1 METWE
6 IVLVL
11 ALVTVSL
18 TMLVNQNVSMG
29 LIQVLDSPL
38 FQLVVV
44 GLTLAV
50 AVVSPP
56 VAIVAVATIVVV
68 YYLRN
73 VIKIQMAS
81 GAFEEEEV
89 APSRIRIEQ
98 TKTVVEVDD
107 CDSSNSNSNSVQ
119 TRPEDIDVIEAAM
132 AESEN
137 RVALNSAQLHQP
149 SFKIPAPAPIEDVL
163 PMAHENFP
171 NPRDAAS
178 EGFESTDPQ
187 AETRGAAPPAGTP
200 TYVSNASNTFSVDVA
215 AFMSGAAVPEGYN
228 EATSPPA
235 ARPYNESAGQYS
247 IASSRPY
254 SGVQKR
260 ELADYMAGKDVGS
273 NEYVQ
278 HGESIDDKIR
288 NLQNGITVGG
298 APPPN
303 FDQVTPPYHL
313 NTMSSN

>member
-18 TMLVNQNVSMG
+18 TMLINQNVSMG

-38 FQLVVV
+38 FQLAIV

-73 VIKIQMAS
+73 VIKVEMAS
-81 GAFEEEEV
+81 SAFEEE
-89 APSRIRIEQ
+89 APPSRMRIEQ
-98 TKTVVEVDD
+98 TKTVVEVSE
-107 CDSSNSNSNSVQ
+107 CDNNSSSLQ
-119 TRPEDIDVIEAAM
+119 TRPEDADVIEAAM

-137 RVALNSAQLHQP
+137 RVALNSAQLYQP
-149 SFKIPAPAPIEDVL
+149 VFKIPAPAPIEDMT

-171 NPRDAAS
+171 NPRDAES
-178 EGFESTDPQ
+178 EGFESADPH
-187 AETRGAAPPAGTP
+187 AEIRGAAPPAGTP
-200 TYVSNASNTFSVDVA
+200 TYVSNGSNTFSVDA
-215 AFMSGAAVPEGYN
+215 EAFMTGAAVPESYN

-247 IASSRPY
+247 IGSSRPY

-260 ELADYMAGKDVGS
+260 ELAEYMAGKDVGS

-278 HGESIDDKIR
+278 HGESIDDKIH

-298 APPPN
+298 AAPPN
-303 FDQVTPPYHL
+303 FDQVTPPYYL
-313 NTMSSN
+313 NSMSSN

>member
-18 TMLVNQNVSMG
+18 TMLINQNVSMG

-38 FQLVVV
+38 FQLAIV

-73 VIKIQMAS
+73 VIKVEMAS
-81 GAFEEEEV
+81 GAFEEE
-89 APSRIRIEQ
+89 APPSRIRIEQ
-98 TKTVVEVDD
+98 TKTVVEVSE
-107 CDSSNSNSNSVQ
+107 CDNSSSLQ
-119 TRPEDIDVIEAAM
+119 TRPEDADVIEAAM

-137 RVALNSAQLHQP
+137 RVALNSAQLYQP
-149 SFKIPAPAPIEDVL
+149 VFKIPAPAPIEDIM
-163 PMAHENFP
+163 PMAHEDFP
-171 NPRDAAS
+171 NPRDAES
-178 EGFESTDPQ
+178 EGFESADPQ
-187 AETRGAAPPAGTP
+187 AEIRGAAPPAGTP
-200 TYVSNASNTFSVDVA
+200 TYVTNASNTFSVDAA
-215 AFMSGAAVPEGYN
+215 AFMTGAAVPEGYN
-228 EATSPPA
+228 EATSQPA

-260 ELADYMAGKDVGS
+260 ELAEYMAGKDVGS

-278 HGESIDDKIR
+278 HGESIDDKIH

-313 NTMSSN
+313 NTMSAN

>member
-29 LIQVLDSPL
+29 LIQLLDSPL
-38 FQLVVV
+38 FQLAVV

-73 VIKIQMAS
+73 VMKVQMAS
-81 GAFEEEEV
+81 DDAAAAAA

-98 TKTVVEVDD
+98 TKTVVDVIAGD
-107 CDSSNSNSNSVQ
+107 CANGSNSSSDSSPQ
-119 TRPEDIDVIEAAM
+119 TRPEDVDVIEAAM
-132 AESEN
+132 AENED
-137 RVALNSAQLHQP
+137 RVALNSAQLYQP
-149 SFKIPAPAPIEDVL
+149 VFKIPAPAPIEDIV
-163 PMAHENFP
+163 PMAQEDFP
-171 NPRDAAS
+171 NPRGSA
-178 EGFESTDPQ
+178 EGFESTDPK
-187 AETRGAAPPAGTP
+187 AEMRGPAPAAGTP
-200 TYVSNASNTFSVDVA
+200 TYVSSASNTFSVDA
-215 AFMSGAAVPEGYN
+215 DAFMSAAAVPEPYN
-228 EATSPPA
+228 EALSPPA
-235 ARPYNESAGQYS
+235 ARPYNESAGQYG
-247 IASSRPY
+247 IAASRPY

-260 ELADYMAGKDVGS
+260 ELANYMAGSDVGS

-278 HGESIDDKIR
+278 HGESIDDKIN
-288 NLQNGITVGG
+288 NLQNGITVGS

-303 FDQVTPPYHL
+303 FDLVTPAFRQ
-313 NTMSSN
+313 N

>member
-98 TKTVVEVDD
+98 TKTVVEVSD
-107 CDSSNSNSNSVQ
+107 CDSNSSSSVQ

-132 AESEN
+132 SESEN

>member
-11 ALVTVSL
+11 VLVAISL

-44 GLTLAV
+44 GLTLGV

-73 VIKIQMAS
+73 VIKVQMATS
-81 GAFEEEEV
+81 NFEAEAAAV
-89 APSRIRIEQ
+89 PSRIRVEQ
-98 TKTVVEVDD
+98 TKIVVEVSD
-107 CDSSNSNSNSVQ
+107 CGHQ
-119 TRPEDIDVIEAAM
+119 TRSEDADVFEAAM

-137 RVALNSAQLHQP
+137 RVPLNSGQLHQHG
-149 SFKIPAPAPIEDVL
+149 FKIPAPAPIEDMT
-163 PMAHENFP
+163 PMPHENFP
-171 NPRDAAS
+171 NPRGSQA
-178 EGFESTDPQ
+178 EGFESADPK
-187 AETRGAAPPAGTP
+187 AETRGLAPAAGSP
-200 TYVSNASNTFSVDVA
+200 TYISAATNTFPVDPA
-215 AFMSGAAVPEGYN
+215 AFLFGDSAPQPYN
-228 EATSPPA
+228 EALSPSP
-235 ARPYNESAGQYS
+235 ARPYNESAGQYA
-247 IASSRPY
+247 INRTRPY

-260 ELADYMAGKDVGS
+260 ELAEYMAGSDVGS

-278 HGESIDDKIR
+278 HGDSIDDKIR
-288 NLQNGITVGG
+288 NLQNGITTGD

-303 FDQVTPPYHL
+303 FDQVTPPYNH
-313 NTMSSN
+313 SA